1 MCLTGED
8 ADVVAV
14 HHGGGERLDLLEE
27 VGLDVLG
34 REDVFKLEA
43 LRRKLRPLRVRHH
56 QVVVLP
62 GELDPHP
69 ELLLVGR
76 EAGTDAAVHA
86 DVAFQLL
93 DLVEQR
99 AALGRLLVQLLL
111 HQLDPV
117 RDLLLEVGVVPLLL
131 LLHLG
136 GVLLVLRRHLLVRLL
151 HQREHALAL
160 LGLREHKRTQESA
173 WSQEPRRA
181 RSQEPG
187 AKETQR
193 SARSQ
198 EPRSLGGEVALCGGG
213 RCRRTALASRSP
225 IDSACSCCA
234 FTASAFPATAAANS
248 PSSVAIRA
256 PLSPWLAR
264 TPSSS
269 ASRVVASSS
278 ALPN

>member
-27 VGLDVLG
+27 VGLHVLG
-34 REDVFKLEA
+34 RKDVLKLKA
-43 LRRKLRPLRVRHH
+43 LRRELRPLRVRHH

-136 GVLLVLRRHLLVRLL
+136 G
-151 HQREHALAL
+151 ALAVARHV
-160 LGLREHKRTQESA
+160 GLY
-173 WSQEPRRA
+173 
-181 RSQEPG
+181 
-187 AKETQR
+187 
-193 SARSQ
+193 
-198 EPRSLGGEVALCGGG
+198 GGH
-213 RCRRTALASRSP
+213 LAVGVQVG
-225 IDSACSCCA
+225 I
-234 FTASAFPATAAANS
+234 
-248 PSSVAIRA
+248 
-256 PLSPWLAR
+256 
-264 TPSSS
+264 
-269 ASRVVASSS
+269 
-278 ALPN
+278 